1 MKQDLEPS
9 TLPPIVVRKK
19 RGHASAHGGA
29 WKVAY
34 ADFVTAMMSL
44 FIVLWILAANDKVKE
59 SIAAYFQDP
68 VAAAQK
74 IRSGALSNKEKND
87 LIDRPPPPPPS
98 NRLMKE
104 LERLKVELQR
114 IKKIIVSIPELRE
127 LSDSVEF
134 IITKDGLRIEMVE
147 KSPKDG
153 LFFAL
158 GRADL
163 MPKARLLLA
172 VLGREIKKLP
182 NKVALE
188 GHTDSRPYKGNTY
201 SNWELSADRANA
213 ARRVLQENG
222 VNQNQLVEVVGFADR
237 KLKRENDPFAHQN
250 RRVSILIKPILVSEN
265 INLDDDKLLPLDSI
279 RAQARSEKEREQ
291 LLEPYRNFGMPLP
304 AIEELQSGN
313 GESRAAKEDGAEGSS
328 TQRQDAAT
336 SLDNA
341 VKQVDAL
348 QEELNKELDKAPDK
362 VPDNVPDKLPDK
374 ESDKLPD
381 KVHH

>member
-1 MKQDLEPS
+1 MKHDIEPS

-68 VAAAQK
+68 VEAVQK

-98 NRLMKE
+98 DRLMKE

-163 MPKARLLLA
+163 MPKARMLLS
-172 VLGREIKKLP
+172 VLGREIRKLP
-182 NKVALE
+182 NKVTLE
-188 GHTDSRPYKGNTY
+188 GHTDSRPYRGLVY

-213 ARRVLQENG
+213 ARRVLQDNG
-222 VNQNQLVEVVGFADR
+222 VNQDQLVEVVGFADR
-237 KLKRENDPFAHQN
+237 KLKVEKDPFANQN

-265 INLDDDKLLPLDSI
+265 INLEEDQLLPLNSL
-279 RAQARSEKEREQ
+279 RAQARSDKEREK
-291 LLEPYRNFGMPLP
+291 LVEPFRNFGLPLP
-304 AIEELQSGN
+304 GFQRAQSEG
-313 GESRAAKEDGAEGSS
+313 GESSSVKENGSEGSS
-328 TQRQDAAT
+328 TRRQDAAT

-348 QEELNKELDKAPDK
+348 QEELNKNMEEHDKQ
-362 VPDNVPDKLPDK
+362 
-374 ESDKLPD
+374 SDRE
-381 KVHH
+381 HH